1 VSNPE
6 ENKEKLVHLESVIAH
21 LQYEIEQ
28 LNEVV
33 IDQNQRIDRLR
44 SAQEKFEHRLESISE
59 DLEQISPEDERPPH
73 Y

>member
-1 VSNPE
+1 MSNPE

-28 LNEVV
+28 LNQVV

-59 DLEQISPEDERPPH
+59 DLEQRSPEDERPPH